1 MDAIGIVA
9 GGDQTQRDIT
19 RKQLVPPAIDVAQF
33 SFAYPDEGS
42 VFEAL
47 DWQVPQGAFMLLVG
61 ATGSGKTTLLRN
73 LKPEIAPVGDRQG
86 AVQVLGKPLD
96 DWGEPVSATGIGYVA
111 QSPENQIVCDTV
123 WHELAFGLENLGT
136 PPDAMRRRVAEVAH
150 FFGIEP
156 WIRASTAE
164 LSGGQ
169 KQMVNLAAVLVMQP
183 QVLLLDEPTAQLDPV
198 GEKNFL
204 HALFR
209 INRELGIT
217 VVVATHAPESMVDY
231 ATGCC
236 EINANGMQ
244 EVPLDRFGPD
254 DVENWASLRTSA
266 CPPPRSRGTVAPDP
280 ASTPSRGNAA
290 DSAVEVHAAFFRYA
304 KDAEWVLRGCDLS
317 VRAGSLHAVVGG
329 NGSGKSTLL
338 RLAACVLKP
347 ERGRVR
353 NAFARTQALLPQD
366 PKALFVCDTVW
377 EEAVEWQA
385 RCGYDDE
392 TVWRALRE
400 FGLDGLPDRH
410 PYDLSGGQQ
419 QKLALV
425 KILLTKPDLLLLD
438 EPTKGL
444 DAPSKYDVAKKLL
457 TLAHEGK
464 TILLSTHDLAFAS
477 QVADTVTMLFDG
489 EATCT
494 ESTDAFFGGNLFYRP
509 PFDGFLRFLSLR
521 KASDASDSGG
531 FRPSGDVGPSGSSQT
546 PGGSS
551 DSADHRIS
559 SNPRA
564 ANAAARDSGESEEGV
579 SC

>member
-1 MDAIGIVA
+1 MDAIGIVT
-9 GGDQTQRDIT
+9 GRDQTQRNT
-19 RKQLVPPAIDVAQF
+19 GRKQLVPPAIDVARF
-33 SFAYPDEGS
+33 SFAYPDEGP

-47 DWQVPQGAFMLLVG
+47 DWQVPQGSFMLLVG

-73 LKPEIAPVGDRQG
+73 LKPEMAPVGDRQG
-86 AVQVLGKPLD
+86 TVQVLGKPVD
-96 DWGEPVSATGIGYVA
+96 DWGEPASAAGIGYVA

-236 EINANGMQ
+236 EIGADGMQ
-244 EVPLDRFGPD
+244 EVSLDRFGPD
-254 DVENWASLRTSA
+254 GVENWASLRMPA
-266 CPPPRSRGTVAPDP
+266 CPSSRARGAVAPGL
-280 ASTPSRGNAA
+280 ASAPSRDNAA

-304 KDAEWVLRGCDLS
+304 KGAEWVLRGCALS

-377 EEAVEWQA
+377 EEAVEWQT

-444 DAPSKYDVAKKLL
+444 DAPSKFDVAQELL
-457 TLAHEGK
+457 ALVHEGK

-494 ESTDAFFGGNLFYRP
+494 EPTDAFFGGNLFYRP
-509 PFDGFLRFLSLR
+509 PFDGFLRFLSLKR
-521 KASDASDSGG
+521 APDASDSGG

>member
-1 MDAIGIVA
+1 MDAVEVVSSAGAPNPDASAHAGFHHDVLPGI
-9 GGDQTQRDIT
+9 
-19 RKQLVPPAIDVAQF
+19 PPAIDIARF
-33 SFAYPDEGS
+33 SFAYPGTAP
-42 VFEAL
+42 VFEPL
-47 DWQVPQGAFMLLVG
+47 DWHVPQGAFMLLVG

-73 LKPEIAPVGDRQG
+73 LKPEIAPTGHRQG
-86 AVQVLGKPLD
+86 TVRMLGKSLG
-96 DWGEPVSATGIGYVA
+96 DWGERESAAGIGYVA

-156 WIRASTAE
+156 WIRTSTAQ

-169 KQMVNLAAVLVMQP
+169 KQMVNLAGVLVMQP
-183 QVLLLDEPTAQLDPV
+183 QVMLLDEPTAQLDPV

-236 EINANGMQ
+236 EIDAGGMR
-244 EVPLDRFGPD
+244 EVSLDRFGPD
-254 DVENWASLRTSA
+254 GAEGWASLRMSA
-266 CPPPRSRGTVAPDP
+266 RPPSCGSGVIKPDLH
-280 ASTPSRGNAA
+280 AEPSRGRTA
-290 DSAVEVHAAFFRYA
+290 DSTVEARAAFFRYA

-317 VRAGSLHAVVGG
+317 VRTGSLHAIVGG

-338 RLAACVLKP
+338 RLVAGVLKP

-353 NAFARTQALLPQD
+353 NELARTQALLPQD

-385 RCGYDDE
+385 HCGYDDDVVRE
-392 TVWRALRE
+392 SLRE
-400 FGLDGLPDRH
+400 FGLDALVDRH

-444 DAPSKYDVAKKLL
+444 DAPSKYDVAQELL
-457 TLAHEGK
+457 SLVHEGK
-464 TILLSTHDLAFAS
+464 TILVSTHDLAFAS

-489 EATCT
+489 EAACT
-494 ESTDAFFGGNLFYRP
+494 EPTDAFFAGNLFYRP
-509 PFDGFLRFLSLR
+509 PYDGFLRYLALR
-521 KASDASDSGG
+521 RSSDASRSGG
-531 FRPSGDVGPSGSSQT
+531 GCE
-546 PGGSS
+546 GGS
-551 DSADHRIS
+551 
-559 SNPRA
+559 P
-564 ANAAARDSGESEEGV
+564 
-579 SC
+579 C